1 MDDVVQGPP
10 LPRGQWYSLSV
21 QLMVVARNQRCVK
34 LLSNCMAPFLHVKV
48 PVKDQLDA
56 PDWFRPAMIMM
67 HTFLPAWGSS
77 SALQQHV
84 QLVRANCTG
93 SNIWPT
99 FCWLQVHHVPQCSLS
114 PLLPFEWQFMI
125 HICTMGS
132 LHVTLGSPADSP
144 SQCIAW
150 ITQRLVL
157 QVGRRGVRGRDGPA
171 IKLGPALV
179 LPPPPTS
186 FSPTPLP
193 LSLSP
198 PF

>member
-1 MDDVVQGPP
+1 VHCSSTYSWFVQTAQEATSGP
-10 LPRGQWYSLSV
+10 L
-21 QLMVVARNQRCVK
+21 VAGCR
-34 LLSNCMAPFLHVKV
+34 STPM
-48 PVKDQLDA
+48 
-56 PDWFRPAMIMM
+56 
-67 HTFLPAWGSS
+67 
-77 SALQQHV
+77 
-84 QLVRANCTG
+84 
-93 SNIWPT
+93 
-99 FCWLQVHHVPQCSLS
+99 

-157 QVGRRGVRGRDGPA
+157 QVRRREVRGRDGPA

-179 LPPPPTS
+179 FPPPPIR

-198 PF
+198 PFLVRKPQMDKGWRDGREASSFQHPSISMLWPFEAPALLRRARGLVLLPHSAQDAYTQDDCGCSQLLKYQYKL